1 MNAKHLVDQRSAL
14 QVIRSRVLY
23 VSETSVQE
31 EWRVQPIHRYSEWR
45 CGVVFS
51 HEQNPNVPEGSVAA
65 ERKAATVYLL
75 ASPSL

>member
-31 EWRVQPIHRYSEWR
+31 ERRVQPIHK
-45 CGVVFS
+45 
-51 HEQNPNVPEGSVAA
+51 QNPNVPEGSVAA